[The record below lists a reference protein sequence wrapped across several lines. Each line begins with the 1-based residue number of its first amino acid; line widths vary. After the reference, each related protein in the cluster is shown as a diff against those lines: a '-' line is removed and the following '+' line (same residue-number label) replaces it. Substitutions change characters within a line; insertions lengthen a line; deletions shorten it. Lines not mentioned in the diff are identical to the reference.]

1 MEMIIVISL
10 PLFKQVWL
18 SNLKVLILVTLALC
32 VFITVMCNVF
42 TPTTLNSLQSA
53 EGSLIGNIVGG
64 VDSLVGFIGNSFF
77 AIMAIIFPMLY
88 SIFVGNKLMAEKV
101 EQGTMAGLLAT
112 PTKRITIVLTSALFF
127 ILSIILMWLVVFI
140 VGVVAANTFQPD
152 ALNVDAF
159 ARLCIGCFLYH
170 FVISSICFCTSTIF
184 NTTQASLGI
193 GGGISLFF
201 FLVNLIMKLSNEL
214 DYLKYLT
221 LNTLFDTTSL
231 ISGEGYVENLII
243 LLLMGI
249 VLYAISIVIFPR
261 KDLPL

>member
-1 MEMIIVISL
+1 MVISL
-10 PLFKQVWL
+10 PLFKQAWL

-42 TPTTLNSLQSA
+42 TPSTLDSLQSA
-53 EGSLIGNIVGG
+53 DGGLIGNIVGG
-64 VDSLVGFIGNSFF
+64 VNSLIGFIGNSFF
-77 AIMAIIFPMLY
+77 VIMAIIFPMLY

-112 PTKRITIVLTSALFF
+112 PTKIITIVLTNALFF

-140 VGVVAANTFQPD
+140 VGVIAANTFQPNQLD
-152 ALNVDAF
+152 FDAF

-170 FVISSICFCTSTIF
+170 FVISSICFCASTIF
-184 NTTQASLGI
+184 NTTQTSLGI

-201 FLVNLIMKLSNEL
+201 FLVNLIMRLSNEL
-214 DYLKYLT
+214 DYLKYFT
-221 LNTLFDTTSL
+221 LNTLFDTSAL

-243 LLLMGI
+243 LLLMGSI
-249 VLYAISIVIFPR
+249 LYVASIMIFPR